1 MKVECQEIEQLLG
14 SHIERSLTESEYQK
28 VNLHLETC
36 KACAQLS
43 IHIQSVLSLC
53 KSFPEIDPPAR
64 LMERILVQTIGS
76 YKTFTWIEY
85 LRELFRPLYSSPRFA
100 TGACVAIISLSIVM
114 NALGVN
120 LSEIRWNS
128 LTRRNVVES
137 LYRTVN
143 IAYDNSVRRINDLK
157 ILYQIQSKFEEMRSE
172 ETKTKKETEG
182 NPKNIVKPQEN
193 SATEHLVAL
202 EALIQKPPSI

>member
-1 MKVECQEIEQLLG
+1 MNVECPEIEKLMG
-14 SHIERSLTESEYQK
+14 TYVEGGLTQSEQQEVK
-28 VNLHLETC
+28 LHLKTC
-36 KACAQLS
+36 EACAQLS
-43 IHIQSVLSLC
+43 IDMQSVLSLC

-64 LMERILVQTIGS
+64 LMERILVQTIGN

-120 LSEIRWNS
+120 LGEIQWNS
-128 LTRRNVVES
+128 LTRRSVVES

-143 IAYDNSVRRINDLK
+143 IAYDNSIRRINDLK
-157 ILYQIQSKFEEMRSE
+157 ILYQIQSKFEEIRSE
-172 ETKTKKETEG
+172 ETGAKKEHEA
-182 NPKNIVKPQEN
+182 NPKNVVKPQEN

-202 EALIQKPPSI
+202 GALIQKPPSI

>member
-1 MKVECQEIEQLLG
+1 MNVECPEIEKLMG
-14 SHIERSLTESEYQK
+14 TYVEGGLTQSEQQEVK
-28 VNLHLETC
+28 LHLKTC
-36 KACAQLS
+36 EACAQLS
-43 IHIQSVLSLC
+43 IDMQSVLSLC

-64 LMERILVQTIGS
+64 LMERILVHTIGN

-120 LSEIRWNS
+120 LGEIQWNS
-128 LTRRNVVES
+128 LTRRSVVES

-143 IAYDNSVRRINDLK
+143 IAYDNSIRRINDLK
-157 ILYQIQSKFEEMRSE
+157 ILYQIQSKFEEIRSE
-172 ETKTKKETEG
+172 ETGAKKENEA
-182 NPKNIVKPQEN
+182 NPKKVVKPQEN
-193 SATEHLVAL
+193 SATEHLVAFG
-202 EALIQKPPSI
+202 AFIQKPPSI